1 MDTCKSISAI
11 YLQDGIKT
19 FLNIKIKMHWKCV
32 YKNDYVAQ
40 ARMNQ
45 ASAAVYGIKHIYG
58 AGGHSQRKEI
68 LHTVCM

>member
-1 MDTCKSISAI
+1 
-11 YLQDGIKT
+11 
-19 FLNIKIKMHWKCV
+19 MHWNCD

-45 ASAAVYGIKHIYG
+45 ASAAVYGVKHMYG
-58 AGGHSQRKEI
+58 VGGHSQRKEI